1 MGEELLKA
9 WLDGQLSKPVNN
21 FEKARGTAH
30 SSQSSWRTQQTVVHC
45 LCQYIA

>member
-21 FEKARGTAH
+21 FEKAREKC
-30 SSQSSWRTQQTVVHC
+30 TVSV
-45 LCQYIA
+45 LR